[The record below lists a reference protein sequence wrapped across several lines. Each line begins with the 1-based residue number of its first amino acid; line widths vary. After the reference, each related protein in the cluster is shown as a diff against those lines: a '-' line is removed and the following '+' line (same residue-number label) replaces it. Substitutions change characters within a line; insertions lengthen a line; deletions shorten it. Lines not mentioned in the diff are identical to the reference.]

1 MNAVMVMTTVGQEG
15 EGHALAER
23 LIEKKLAACVSI
35 QSPCTSIYTWKGK
48 VEKEREFI
56 LVIKSVPDRLDPLVT
71 EIRNIHPYECPEIL
85 RIDAD
90 SVNPGYT
97 EWLKEQTRE

>member
-1 MNAVMVMTTVGQEG
+1 MNAVVVLTTVAQEG

-23 LIEKKLAACVSI
+23 LIEKRLAACVSI
-35 QSPCTSIYTWKGK
+35 QSPCTSIYPWKGR
-48 VEKEREFI
+48 VESEKEFI
-56 LVIKSVPDRLDPLVT
+56 LVIKSVPERLTELES

-90 SVNPGYT
+90 SLNPGYSA
-97 EWLKEQTRE
+97 WLKEQTRE